1 MSESGISQADIDQLL
16 KEVEQGDK
24 PAPETTKAVEEP
36 NVNLADW
43 GMAPEQKPETRTPP
57 PAPAIDKGRKVHSP
71 NQSKEMPRDLEFLM
85 DIPLRVSVEVGRTR
99 VTIQDLLSLGPGSI
113 VELDKL
119 AGEPLD
125 VYINQKLVAR
135 GEAVIIN
142 EKFGVRLTDVVSR
155 VERIANLKG

>member
-1 MSESGISQADIDQLL
+1 MTESGISQADIDQLL
-16 KEVEQGDK
+16 KEVEQGEN
-24 PAPETTKAVEEP
+24 APQEKKTAQEEP
-36 NVNLADW
+36 AVNLADW
-43 GMAPEQKPETRTPP
+43 GINPGQMSEGRSSG
-57 PAPAIDKGRKVHSP
+57 APAVEKSRKILSP
-71 NQSKEMPRDLEFLM
+71 HPSMAMPRDLEFLM
-85 DIPLRVSVEVGRTR
+85 DIPLRVSVEVGRTK

-125 VYINQKLVAR
+125 VFINQKLVAR

-155 VERIANLKG
+155 VERIENLKG